1 MPLSLI
7 CADSE
12 RVREMSR
19 RDDENLIAMLIQSI
33 RYAWW
38 HRPGYEAIGQV
49 LETFDALGFE
59 TRSGLRPVLSHK
71 HRSPNGWHLVFVLP
85 PGISSQDVIA
95 KLHHFEEQVC
105 GSITAK
111 ANGNKLHL
119 DISTAQLPQKVE
131 FDWQPDQYSDMH
143 LPIPIGHTIT
153 GPLIIDLAK
162 LPHMLIAGNT
172 GGGKTTF
179 LRTATTALLY
189 RLDVFIVVIDLK
201 GLDFGYLRNCDRALL
216 VDTEQDASDVLAALN
231 KELDRRRRILQ
242 AAGATKL
249 PEYPGDDLP
258 WLVCVIDELAELRE
272 KENQEALNRLG
283 RLARAVGISLMVATQ
298 RPSHTLFNK
307 FTDLRMLFAGRLV
320 FSVPKPED
328 SRLILDTDTAS
339 KLPADVPGRAVW
351 RWDNEYIVQCPNLSV
366 RAAKRLLAQI
376 PAHEGVRWYEPS
388 ASRLL
393 PR

>member
-1 MPLSLI
+1 MGK
-7 CADSE
+7 
-12 RVREMSR
+12 
-19 RDDENLIAMLIQSI
+19 RDEDNLITMLMQTV

-38 HRPGYEAIGQV
+38 HRPGYEPIGQV

-59 TRSGLRPVLSHK
+59 TRSGQRPVMSHK
-71 HRSPNGWHLVFVLP
+71 HRTPNGWHLVFTLP
-85 PGISSQDVIA
+85 PGISSLDVIK
-95 KLHHFEEQVC
+95 KLDHFEEQTGGTISVEPR
-105 GSITAK
+105 
-111 ANGNKLHL
+111 GNKLHL
-119 DISTAQLPQKVE
+119 DISTAQLTRNVTFE
-131 FDWQPDQYSDMH
+131 WQPDLYPDMH
-143 LPIPIGHTIT
+143 LPIPLGLSLS
-153 GPLIIDLAK
+153 GPLVTDLSK
-162 LPHMLIAGNT
+162 LPHMFIAGNT

-179 LRTATTALLY
+179 LRTATTALLHQQN
-189 RLDVFIVVIDLK
+189 VFVTVIDLK
-201 GLDFGYLRNCDRALL
+201 GLDFGYLRDRALV
-216 VDTEQDASDVLAALN
+216 VDTEADASSVLAALN
-231 KELDRRRRILQ
+231 RELDRRRRILQ

-249 PEYPGDDLP
+249 PEYQGDDLP
-258 WLVCVIDELAELRE
+258 WIVCVIDELAELTD
-272 KENQEALNRLG
+272 KADQEALNRLG